1 MIKDPFYQDIIQGL
15 NGRLDP
21 ELFEQCAADILRSI
35 YPGLV
40 PISGGSD
47 TGMDGAV
54 SDTKGVAFP
63 LVTTT
68 QENVIGNLTK
78 NLNSYLQNGGARR
91 RVVLATSQKLTP
103 KKRRNLEER
112 SNALGFTLIQVFSQE
127 ALANLLY
134 RSPEWCRE
142 LLSLT
147 GQPSALSLIPSSSR
161 PQIVEFLI
169 GREDDLDWLVNTNGD
184 LLLVGQPGSGKTFL
198 TYSFAKENEGL
209 FLINNDPAY
218 IAQSVRAQSPKVIIV
233 DDAHL
238 NTSRLDMLRQLRT
251 QIGAGFRIIATCW
264 PGHKDNVLYHMQVP
278 TSSTRELEPLIR
290 DQIVELIK
298 STGIVGPVE
307 LIRELVNQAEGRPGL
322 AATLSHLCLKGDVRQ
337 IAFGDALS
345 RDIRSTFEPL
355 LGKEATAIV
364 AAFSLGGD
372 IGISLDKV
380 ATQYK
385 LSVVNVHQIV
395 TGLAAGGVLT
405 DVGQGRLAVRPPS
418 LRFALIR
425 DIFFCGAMSIPC
437 NELIKQSPNIAET
450 ALTLIGACAR
460 GAVVSDNLLIDMVKR
475 ADSNK
480 VWENYAHLGPNEC
493 NYILENHPDKLVMVA
508 EAALN
513 FLPKQAIPLLLGHAT
528 DDTRPLHSHPD
539 HPLRKI
545 EDWVKSAEP
554 GDSQVILR
562 RRVLQ
567 SSVLSW
573 FAESNNTSIALKA
586 IRLVLSP
593 AFADSE
599 MGPGSQLTVTFRSGL
614 ISKVEMEAIR
624 EFWPSIKEFLQKV
637 SIEDWSPIFDL
648 LHEWLYPGRV
658 AQNVSEEIRD
668 LMQDF
673 AGEIAKDI
681 AAINVDHPGVLSHIS
696 RIFKQF
702 ELPLTINLDP
712 EFNIM
717 FPVKEWGT
725 DYKKIQAKQATA
737 AKKLALNWASK
748 DAEDIAERIT
758 WYELEARAAGITWPR
773 WSPFV
778 AETIAS
784 RLQSPSTWAR
794 AFMKAGAD
802 SDLVI
807 PFLQAAASKADPE
820 YSEMIKACLIEPRLQ
835 FAGISIGLTAPVLPE
850 NLLSIIM
857 SALDNRFNNWIE
869 VECMRMNVPDE
880 RLAALLAHDDHSVAA
895 AAAIGEWEATPR
907 GTVRETFKDLWRI
920 AIINGLE
927 RQYEGEEIF
936 HKDPSLAFEWI
947 QLRIKD
953 KLGFSYSN
961 DDLRNSAL
969 QVISLEQRKTLLEQ
983 IDDEFWN
990 SEVIHGIVDDKP
1002 EVYAILL
1009 NNQKLKPFH
1018 LSPLA
1023 GKPNSVWI
1031 SKAQLALDRG
1041 YTASEV
1047 SHAVYGSFWFW
1058 SGSESTY
1065 WSDWVKSFEP
1075 LLDHDDMRIRSV
1087 GQIGKDYALSQMDRA
1102 LAKERLNDIYGRL

>member
-1 MIKDPFYQDIIQGL
+1 MIRDPFYQDIIQGL
-15 NGRLDP
+15 SGRLDP
-21 ELFEQCAADILRSI
+21 ELFEQCAADLLRNI

-40 PISGGSD
+40 PIRGGSD
-47 TGMDGAV
+47 AGMDGAI
-54 SDTKGVAFP
+54 SDAEGVAFP
-63 LVTTT
+63 LVSTT

-78 NLNSYLQNGGARR
+78 NVNSYLQNGGTRR
-91 RVVLATSQKLTP
+91 KVVLATSQKLTP
-103 KKRRNLEER
+103 KRRRNLEER
-112 SNALGFTLIQVFSQE
+112 ASALGFTLIQVFPQE

-147 GQPSALSLIPSSSR
+147 GQPPALSLIPVSSR
-161 PQIVEFLI
+161 PQIVELLI
-169 GREDDLDWLVNTNGD
+169 GREDDLDWLRNTNSD

-198 TYSFAKENEGL
+198 MYSFAKENEGL
-209 FLINNDPAY
+209 FLINNDPVH
-218 IAQSVRAQSPKVIIV
+218 IAQSVRAQSPKAIIV
-233 DDAHL
+233 DDAHIDTGRL
-238 NTSRLDMLRQLRT
+238 NMLRQLRT

-264 PGHKDNVLYHMQVP
+264 PGHKDNVLYHIQVP
-278 TSSTRELEPLIR
+278 TSSIRELKPLTR

-322 AATLSHLCLKGDVRQ
+322 AATLCHLCLKGDVRQ
-337 IAFGDALS
+337 IALGDALS
-345 RDIRSTFEPL
+345 RDIRTTFEPF

-372 IGISLDKV
+372 MGISMDTV

-385 LSVVNVHQIV
+385 LSVVNVQQIV

-425 DIFFCGAMSIPC
+425 DIFFCGAMRIPC
-437 NELIKQSPNIAET
+437 DELIKQSPNIAET

-460 GAVVSDNLLIDMVKR
+460 GAAVSDNLLIDMVKR

-480 VWENYAHLGPNEC
+480 VWENYSHLGPDEC
-493 NYILENHPDKLVMVA
+493 NYILKNHPDKLIMVA

-513 FLPKQAIPLLLGHAT
+513 FLPQQALPLLLGHAT

-554 GDSQVILR
+554 GVGQVTLR
-562 RRVLQ
+562 RRVLL

-573 FAESNNTSIALKA
+573 FAKSNNTNIALKA
-586 IRLVLSP
+586 IRFVLSP

-614 ISKVEMEAIR
+614 ISKVEMSAIR
-624 EFWPSIKEFLQKV
+624 EFWPHIRKFLQETP
-637 SIEDWSPIFDL
+637 IQDWSQMFDL
-648 LHEWLYPGRV
+648 IHEWLYPGRV
-658 AQNVSEEIRD
+658 VENVSDEIRD
-668 LMQDF
+668 LMRDF
-673 AGEIAKDI
+673 AVEMATDI
-681 AAINVDHPGVLSHIS
+681 VDMNVDHPGVLSHIS
-696 RIFKQF
+696 RILKQF
-702 ELPLTINLDP
+702 EMQLAIDIDP
-712 EFNIM
+712 EFDTL
-717 FPVKEWGT
+717 FPVEDWGI
-725 DYKKIQAKQATA
+725 DYKKIQAKQAAA
-737 AKKLALNWASK
+737 AKKLAKNWSSQDAS
-748 DAEDIAERIT
+748 DIAKRFV
-758 WYELEARAAGITWPR
+758 WYELEARAGGITSPR
-773 WSPFV
+773 WCPFV
-778 AETIAS
+778 AEIIAFS
-784 RLQSPSTWAR
+784 VQCPSMWAR
-794 AFMKAGAD
+794 ELIEAGAD
-802 SDLVI
+802 SDLVL
-807 PFLQAAASKADPE
+807 PFLQAAACKADPE
-820 YSEMIKACLIEPRLQ
+820 YSELVKVSLMEPRLQ
-835 FAGISIGLTAPVLPE
+835 FAGISVGLTAPVLPE
-850 NLLSIIM
+850 DLLPIIM

-880 RLAALLAHDDHSVAA
+880 RLAALLAHADHSVAA

-907 GTVRETFKDLWRI
+907 GTVREPFRDLWRI

-936 HKDPSLAFEWI
+936 RKDPSLAFEWL

-953 KLGFSYSN
+953 KLGFSYSS

-969 QVISLEQRKTLLEQ
+969 QVISLEQRKTLLDQ

-990 SEVIHGIVDDKP
+990 SEVIHGIVDDEP

-1031 SKAQLALDRG
+1031 SKALLALDRG

-1047 SHAVYGSFWFW
+1047 SQAVYGSFRFW
-1058 SGSESTY
+1058 SGNESTY
-1065 WSDWVKSFEP
+1065 WSEWVKSFEP
-1075 LLDHDDMRIRSV
+1075 LLEHDDLRIRSV
-1087 GQIGKDYALSQMDRA
+1087 GQIGKDYALAQMERA
-1102 LAKERLNDIYGRL
+1102 LSKERLEDIYGR